1 MDVLLLEPQLR
12 SFGRLVLSS
21 CPFLSGLFLWAPAA
35 VGFIAVV
42 VVVVVPYPFWL
53 SLSYPLFVSIVDC
66 LSGHAS
72 TTLEVI

>member
-35 VGFIAVV
+35 VGVIAVV
-42 VVVVVPYPFWL
+42 GVVVPYPFWL